1 MIWIILAAGLGAN
14 LMAVALLFRRLRR
27 DLNRQLRDMRAER
40 NSEWILHAL
49 KEEAPERGQ
58 RAVRAVNGSG
68 LEPVYPP
75 PVRRK
80 KHLGLYIGGAVA
92 ALVVTLDE
100 GLHEVWRSYRTQL
113 AVAVIGAAA
122 TTTVTLLPVT
132 PGRGDA
138 VPRPPASTMT
148 APPADIAPPGAV
160 GPAPPPTAGGMQP
173 IAGHGMTAPAGPTAA
188 PSLMSIADEPAPAAK
203 PSHLEPTTPLISAS
217 PLATPA
223 LPEQPPPTEEQP
235 SPDAT
240 ADLSPTSATGLCVD
254 LSAVPILSAEACL
267 AGGG

>member
-1 MIWIILAAGLGAN
+1 MIWIILAAGLGVN

-49 KEEAPERGQ
+49 KEEASEPRQ

-92 ALVVTLDE
+92 ALVVTLGE
-100 GLHEVWRSYRTQL
+100 GMHAVWQSHRTQL

-132 PGRGDA
+132 PRHGDA
-138 VPRPPASTMT
+138 VPRPPSFTTA
-148 APPADIAPPGAV
+148 APPTDAASPDVADPV
-160 GPAPPPTAGGMQP
+160 SSPPPGGMQP
-173 IAGHGMTAPAGPTAA
+173 IAGPGKTASAGPTAT
-188 PSLMSIADEPAPAAK
+188 PSLMSAGDESTPAAK
-203 PSHLEPTTPLISAS
+203 PRHPPSTTPASSGS
-217 PLATPA
+217 PLATPS
-223 LPEQPPPTEEQP
+223 LPGQSSPTEEQP
-235 SPDAT
+235 SPTAT
-240 ADLSPTSATGLCVD
+240 AGLCLD
-254 LSAVPILSAEACL
+254 LAAVPILDVEACL